1 MLWTFKMTSDS
12 GSGASGL
19 SLDFS
24 TVNHVVCIT
33 PGTVLH
39 ASSAVVELKLKRH
52 MRGVLN
58 TASVNFITQLVHAR

>member
-1 MLWTFKMTSDS
+1 MPWTFKMTSGS

-24 TVNHVVCIT
+24 TVNRVMCIT

-39 ASSAVVELKLKRH
+39 ASTPVVELKLKHH
-52 MRGVLN
+52 MRGGC
-58 TASVNFITQLVHAR
+58 